1 MADKFREIEAY
12 LNAKINQAK
21 GKEEI
26 AQKGSNYDIP
36 VVVYWWRGM
45 EHAYEDMKRI
55 LFSNQPVD
63 LTNIEEEE
71 D

>member
-1 MADKFREIEAY
+1 MADKMRDIEAY

-21 GKEEI
+21 GMQEI
-26 AQKGSNYDIP
+26 ADKDSNYDIP
-36 VVVYWWRGM
+36 VAVYWWRGK

-55 LFSNQPVD
+55 LFGNKPVD
-63 LTNIEEEE
+63 LTKIEEE

>member
-21 GKEEI
+21 GMQEI
-26 AQKGSNYDIP
+26 AAQGSNYDIP
-36 VVVYWWRGM
+36 AAVFWWRGK

-55 LFSNQPVD
+55 LFGNKPVD
-63 LTNIEEEE
+63 LTKIEEKEE
-71 D
+71 